1 MLLELSIKN
10 FAIIEDLRVEFGKGL
25 NVLTGETGSGKSI
38 IIDALS
44 MVLGQRTN
52 KDVIKKGKDYAY
64 IEAIF
69 TCYDSFDEIEEL
81 DFEAGELI
89 IISKEIKLDR
99 PAISKINGRTV
110 NNSTVMKLTSKLI
123 DIFAQHESVSLMANE
138 NQREMLDIFAGKEQ
152 RNLIEAYTEEFK
164 KLKKLQSEL
173 KEKSSLEN
181 DREREIDLLKYQVQE
196 IEDAN
201 LTQYDDEELEEDF
214 KKLDNSTDIIKEL
227 SKATLI
233 LKNYDEVS
241 VEQLIDEVVSS
252 LAYVYKFD
260 SAIEEEYRE
269 SEDLRYRLR
278 DLAANLESY
287 TQRIDL
293 DPERFSYLESR
304 LNLVNSLKKKYGR
317 TVDDINKFFV
327 EINDRLEFLENFEK
341 NLQKLELEISKVE
354 KKARELAVL
363 ISTNRKKATKLL
375 ESKVRDELIELS
387 IKNAE
392 FRVDFNEK
400 ELSKDGIDR
409 LEFMIKTN
417 LGEDFKPL
425 AKTASGGEMSRIMLG
440 FKSILAQR
448 DNIQTLIFDEIDTGI
463 SGKTAMLVGKKIKN
477 LSKDRQI
484 IAISHL
490 QQIVSL
496 ADHHYLIEK
505 TSSELNTIS
514 TVRKLNREER
524 VNELARLIGG
534 MEITDTAIDAAR
546 ELISKGEING

>member
-152 RNLIEAYTEEFK
+152 RNLIEAYIEEFE

-363 ISTNRKKATKLL
+363 ISANRKKATKLL

>member
-152 RNLIEAYTEEFK
+152 RNLIEAYTEEFE

-287 TQRIDL
+287 TQRIEL

-354 KKARELAVL
+354 KKTRELAVL
-363 ISTNRKKATKLL
+363 ISANRKKATKLL

>member
-152 RNLIEAYTEEFK
+152 RNLIEAYTEEFE

-233 LKNYDEVS
+233 LKNYDEGS

-287 TQRIDL
+287 TQRIEL

-363 ISTNRKKATKLL
+363 ISANRKKATKLL

>member
-38 IIDALS
+38 IIEALS

-354 KKARELAVL
+354 KKTRELAVL
-363 ISTNRKKATKLL
+363 ISANRKKATKLL

-505 TSSELNTIS
+505 TSSELNIIS